1 MSIHRRTVLA
11 AVLAAVVA
19 AGQAVP
25 VPAQA
30 QTPRKL
36 TFAHVLEQDHPY
48 HHMALRFAEELKALD
63 PSLDVQ
69 IYPAGQLGDERTLLE
84 GLQTGSVDIATVTSA
99 LTANFVPQFRAFSL
113 PFLFRD
119 VDHLFAVMDSEIGD
133 ELASEMEKKGFVKL
147 GYGYGGARD
156 LYTHAPV
163 KSLADLKGM
172 KVRTMENPAIVATWN
187 ELGAVST
194 PISWND
200 VYVSLQQKLVDG
212 GEGTGVS
219 YKSMNFG
226 AVAPHYTRINYI
238 FSWHNLMMAKST
250 FDSLTP
256 AQQKAV
262 LTAGERAVQFERKL
276 FLEREEAL
284 FKELEKA
291 GVSVHTLTDSPVWAE
306 RAASVIK
313 ARADQVGGHA
323 WVKRIQ
329 DVR

>member
-1 MSIHRRTVLA
+1 MHVDRRKFLA
-11 AVLAAVVA
+11 ATVALGLAA
-19 AGQAVP
+19 
-25 VPAQA
+25 PALATA
-30 QTPRKL
+30 QSAPRKL

-63 PSLDVQ
+63 VGLDVQ
-69 IYPAGQLGDERTLLE
+69 IYPAGQLGDERTLIE

-119 VDHLFAVMDSEIGD
+119 VAHLFAVMDSEIGD
-133 ELASEMEKKGFVKL
+133 ELAKEMEKKGLVKL

-156 LYTHAPV
+156 LYTHSPV
-163 KSLADLKGM
+163 ASLADLKGM
-172 KVRTMENPAIVATWN
+172 RVRTMENPAIVATWN
-187 ELGAVST
+187 KLGAVST

-200 VYVSLQQKLVDG
+200 VYISLQQRLVDG

-219 YKSMNFG
+219 YKSMNFNK
-226 AVAPHYTRINYI
+226 VAPHYTRINYI

-250 FDSLTP
+250 FDGLSA

-262 LTAGERAVQFERKL
+262 LKAGDIAVRFEREL

-284 FKELEKA
+284 FKELA
-291 GVSVHTLTDSPVWAE
+291 AMGVTVHTPKDSEAWAE
-306 RAASVIK
+306 RAASVID
-313 ARADQVGGHA
+313 AQADAVGGRDFID
-323 WVKRIQ
+323 RI
-329 DVR
+329 RAIR

>member
-1 MSIHRRTVLA
+1 MSIHRRAILA
-11 AVLAAVVA
+11 AAVALGLAA
-19 AGQAVP
+19 P
-25 VPAQA
+25 SLAQA
-30 QTPRKL
+30 QSAPRKL

-48 HHMALRFAEELKALD
+48 HHMALRFAEELKTLD
-63 PSLDVQ
+63 PSLTVQ
-69 IYPAGQLGDERTLLE
+69 IYPAGQLGDERTLVE

-133 ELASEMEKKGFVKL
+133 ELAKEMEKKGLIKL

-163 KSLADLKGM
+163 AKLDDLKG
-172 KVRTMENPAIVATWN
+172 KRVRTMENPAIVATWN
-187 ELGAVST
+187 KLGAVST

-219 YKSMNFG
+219 YKSMNFQ

-256 AQQKAV
+256 AQQQAV
-262 LTAGERAVQFERKL
+262 LKAGDIAVRFERKL

-284 FKELEKA
+284 FKELQKM
-291 GVSVHTLTDSPVWAE
+291 GVTVHTLKDADAWAE
-306 RAASVIK
+306 RAASVID
-313 ARADQVGGHA
+313 AQADKVGGKA
-323 WVKRIQ
+323 WIERIRA
-329 DVR
+329 VR